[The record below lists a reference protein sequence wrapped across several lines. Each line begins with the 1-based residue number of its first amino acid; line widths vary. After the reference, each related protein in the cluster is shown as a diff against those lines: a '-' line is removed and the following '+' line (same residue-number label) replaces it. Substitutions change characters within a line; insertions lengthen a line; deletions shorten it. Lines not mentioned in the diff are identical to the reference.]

1 MTVHPHIYVK
11 KKEKKKQKTP
21 RFQSLQRILECI
33 LNFVQFWA
41 FKKLNYDPFHI
52 FFLLKMESLY

>member
-33 LNFVQFWA
+33 LNFVQF
-41 FKKLNYDPFHI
+41 
-52 FFLLKMESLY
+52 